1 VVGGRGRARVRWG
14 LVLVQVSLSFVLIVG
29 AMLVVQSLQR
39 IRTASPGFATEDV
52 LLTGVN
58 LFAAGYETE
67 QARKFQDELIDR
79 VRAIPGVRSAAYA
92 RIPPFS
98 FVSYSTGPIAV
109 DGYLPPPDEQPTAD
123 YDEVGPGYF
132 ETLGIPIVAGRGF
145 TRADDEGAE
154 PVAVVNETLA
164 ARYWP
169 RADPVGSRL
178 RVKDRWMRV
187 VGVARAAKYSN
198 FLEAPRPFF
207 YVPLRQNF
215 FRQVVLH
222 VRTPEA
228 PRALAAAL
236 GQEIRALDT
245 ALAPQQVITLREQV
259 DRMTSAQHVAVVLLG
274 AFAGV
279 AVLLSAIGL
288 YGVMSYSVSQGTR
301 ELGLRMALGA
311 DAADLVRLV
320 MVKGLAVTAAGVVL
334 GVAGAMASTR
344 LLGYLLYGVSP
355 RDPLAFGSALA
366 VMTLAA
372 LAACLLPAWRATRTD
387 PIRALRD

>member
-1 VVGGRGRARVRWG
+1 MIGIEMVEDPVTRAPGQKIAGQLRREMLKRGLLMYTCG
-14 LVLVQVSLSFVLIVG
+14 HFSNVLRFM
-29 AMLVVQSLQR
+29 A
-39 IRTASPGFATEDV
+39 P
-52 LLTGVN
+52 LTI
-58 LFAAGYETE
+58 E
-67 QARKFQDELIDR
+67 DELIDR
-79 VRAIPGVRSAAYA
+79 VRAIPSVRSAAYA

-98 FVSYSTGPIAV
+98 FVTYSWAPIAV
-109 DGYLPPPDEQPTAD
+109 DGYVPPPDEQVAAD
-123 YDEVGPGYF
+123 YDEVGPDYF
-132 ETLGIPIVAGRGF
+132 ETLGIPLSSGRGF
-145 TRADDEGAE
+145 TRADDQDAA
-154 PVAVVNETLA
+154 PVAIVNETMA

-169 RADPVGSRL
+169 GADPLGARL

-187 VGVARAAKYSN
+187 VGVARVSKYRN
-198 FLEAPRPFF
+198 FLEVPRPFF

-222 VRTPEA
+222 VRTREA

-236 GQEIRALDT
+236 GQQIHALDPS
-245 ALAPQQVITLREQV
+245 LAPQQVITLREQV
-259 DRMTSAQHVAVVLLG
+259 DRMTSAQRIAVVILG
-274 AFAGV
+274 IFGGV

-311 DAADLVRLV
+311 DAARLLRLV
-320 MVKGLAVTAAGVVL
+320 MAKGLAVTAGGIVVG
-334 GVAGAMASTR
+334 GVAALVSTR

-366 VMTLAA
+366 VMMIAA